1 MTKGRGALHKQAWHV
16 AKRIVFV
23 AVALKRGA
31 RGRPVAHNIY
41 LLSTSR
47 PRHPQLW
54 KDASFSDRRHNAVH
68 LLWLP
73 RPTLD
78 TQARSRNTFITYYPP
93 SLPHL
98 QPQTSV
104 DPPRPFESQLLWTVT
119 GDPLLN
125 APCRSFIR
133 GLSDLHHRFRSLR
146 YYRSYLEGRI
156 DGSVI
161 SKQRIIPAMDGA
173 RKRSRN

>member
-1 MTKGRGALHKQAWHV
+1 MILAGAIDETFSARFVASIATFNRSMAPSRPSGCWDPAFMVETGGGAREPWGVKAVTKGRGALHKQAWHV
-16 AKRIVFV
+16 AKRIVFA

-31 RGRPVAHNIY
+31 RGRSVAHNIY
-41 LLSTSR
+41 LLPTSR

-54 KDASFSDRRHNAVH
+54 KDASFSDRQHNAVH

-73 RPTLD
+73 RPTPD

-104 DPPRPFESQLLWTVT
+104 DPPRPFES
-119 GDPLLN
+119 
-125 APCRSFIR
+125 
-133 GLSDLHHRFRSLR
+133 
-146 YYRSYLEGRI
+146 
-156 DGSVI
+156 
-161 SKQRIIPAMDGA
+161 
-173 RKRSRN
+173 